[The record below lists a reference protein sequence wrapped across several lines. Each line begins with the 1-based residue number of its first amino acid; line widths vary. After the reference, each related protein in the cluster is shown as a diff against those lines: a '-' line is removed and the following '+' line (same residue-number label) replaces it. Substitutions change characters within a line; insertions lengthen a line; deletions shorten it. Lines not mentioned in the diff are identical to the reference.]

1 MRDVHIPLVVA
12 ALAGDVLALNF
23 FFAIRD
29 EGSWLE
35 IGQSITH
42 FVMANLLQMYM
53 LAIATLSALLL
64 GVSRVSNT

>member
-1 MRDVHIPLVVA
+1 M
-12 ALAGDVLALNF
+12 LALNF

-42 FVMANLLQMYM
+42 FVMANLFLVYM

-64 GVSRVSNT
+64 GVSNVRPIKAAPSGGGCDKCDQQ